1 MENNKSNPAMQD
13 ESLKNSAP
21 NQKER
26 DRKGDVRLVSDP
38 ESYDDDYESGQ
49 EDEIIR
55 EEARTEKDNRPG
67 KS

>member
-1 MENNKSNPAMQD
+1 MENNKSTPAMQD
-13 ESLKNSAP
+13 ESLRNGDP

-26 DRKGDVRLVSDP
+26 DRKGDVRQVSDP
-38 ESYDDDYESGQ
+38 ESYDDEYESGR

-55 EEARTEKDNRPG
+55 EEGRTEKDNRPG